1 MSDARAARS
10 GRQLSLVSNSL
21 NLVAAKVGTMGLGF
35 VFWLVAARLFARHDV
50 GIAAAVVSA
59 MMACTQL
66 ALLGLGS
73 SVIVEYPGQQRAPRA
88 LLDSAQTIVAF
99 VAVVASLGFLALAAT
114 VLDLGVVTSS
124 AGYALLFV
132 AASVLGTLGV
142 LFDQVFTAMRRG
154 DQVLVRGACFG
165 VATIVALVAIAV
177 AAPDA
182 GSQAIF
188 MPWVV
193 GGLVM
198 CGLAVVQLR
207 RNLPFYRL
215 RAGLDREIARKLMAR
230 GLPNWGLTL
239 AERMP
244 GYVLP
249 VVVVQLLS
257 PSANAAWYAAWMM
270 AWVVY
275 FVPIQVG
282 MGVFAEIS
290 HAPARLSAIV
300 RQGVL
305 TSLGVSLLGG
315 LAVAAGAHLALS
327 ILGRGYAADG
337 TVPLRLLVIGVVPA
351 TFTYVYFAACRATD
365 RLREGLACGWTL
377 ALASVAGAAVVAP
390 GGGLEAMAAAWVV
403 VQCCVGAWSAWR
415 LRAMARAPARAR
427 GTSVE
432 PPVGIAGTPG
442 PVTS

>member
-1 MSDARAARS
+1 MSDARPSRS

-35 VFWLVAARLFARHDV
+35 VFWLVAARLFARDEV

-73 SVIVEYPGQQRAPRA
+73 SVIVEYPRHQRAPRV
-88 LLDSAQTIVAF
+88 LLDSAQTIVTV
-99 VAVVASLGFLALAAT
+99 VAVLASLGFLALAAT
-114 VLDLGVVTSS
+114 MLDLGVVTSS

-165 VATIVALVAIAV
+165 LVTVVALVAIAV

-182 GSQAIF
+182 GSEAIF
-188 MPWVV
+188 LPWVV
-193 GGLVM
+193 GGVAM
-198 CGLAVVQLR
+198 CSLAVIQLR
-207 RNLPFYRL
+207 GNVPGYRP
-215 RAGLDREIARKLMAR
+215 RAALDRDMSRGLMAR

-244 GYVLP
+244 GYILP

-290 HAPARLSAIV
+290 HAPERLSAIV

-305 TSLGVSLLGG
+305 TSLGVSVVGA

-327 ILGRGYAADG
+327 ILGHGYAADG

-377 ALASVAGAAVVAP
+377 ALASVVGAVVVAP
-390 GGGLEAMAAAWVV
+390 SGGLEGMATAWVV

-415 LRAMARAPARAR
+415 LRAMARAPTRVPSGA
-427 GTSVE
+427 VE
-432 PPVGIAGTPG
+432 PPVGVAATAG
-442 PVTS
+442 PVPF